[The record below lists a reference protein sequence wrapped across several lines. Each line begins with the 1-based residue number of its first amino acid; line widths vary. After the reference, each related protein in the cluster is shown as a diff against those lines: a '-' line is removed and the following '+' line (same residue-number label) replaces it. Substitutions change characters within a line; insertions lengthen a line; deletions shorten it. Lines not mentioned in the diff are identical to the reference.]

1 MNLCRPRLFNRNING
16 MASARNLC
24 GFATYLPDKV
34 GQGLAD
40 SGRHCHACLGN
51 IFTRTSDEKKRT
63 PESLGAAQRW
73 RRWRDPLESGRSE
86 EIANDIE

>member
-1 MNLCRPRLFNRNING
+1 MVV
-16 MASARNLC
+16 ARNLC

-51 IFTRTSDEKKRT
+51 SYTHRSGEKQDHLDSKVQLKGGDGGGIHWKVADLRK
-63 PESLGAAQRW
+63 LQM
-73 RRWRDPLESGRSE
+73 
-86 EIANDIE
+86 I